1 MKRNFL
7 GKIAYFFIS
16 QFEMALLIMLLIVT
30 IGIFGFITLPKESL
44 PEIILPTI
52 SIQGIYPG
60 ASPESVETLL
70 VDKIE
75 TALTSVD
82 NIEEITSDSRF
93 GLAFITVN
101 FIEETDIDFKKLE
114 IDSILNNLS
123 FPDGVTKVESSVFR
137 TSEIPLMN
145 ISVSGET
152 DIFTLTTIGEDIA
165 DRLEQ
170 VPAIESVTV
179 YGGLEK
185 EIHIIVNHIRMLEY
199 GVTFNDVRQ
208 SLRGINVALPLG
220 ALDLN
225 GVHYNLKVD
234 ERLSTLKKIENVL
247 VKTVTGND
255 IFIRDFA
262 TVVESS
268 EEITSFSQTY
278 SEGRLV
284 PSVFLEV
291 VRKSG
296 ADVIGTSKR
305 VKEIMT
311 TESGRLYPSEMK
323 ISYANDLSE
332 SVGGDLENIEASAL
346 SGLIVVILVL
356 FLFIGIKE
364 AMVVSITIPL
374 SLLATIGVLNFFD
387 MTFNTFVVLGLIVAL
402 GLLVDNSIIV
412 MENISRYR
420 LMGKSMIDSADIGTN
435 QVSLPI
441 LAATLTTLAAFFPLA
456 ILSGTLGDFVSTIPI
471 TIMITLVMSLIVSIT
486 ITPTLSVRLLKPL
499 TLIKEK
505 KRAWFKTLF
514 SVLLVGG
521 LAFYAFNSNGERLIL
536 GLIALLIFT
545 GLAFIKSKSEHTFTE
560 KSRWVKNYHKVIK
573 AIIYGKW
580 QKFLVLLTGLMVFLG
595 SFSLFGLGL
604 VQISFFPQSEP
615 DSLSISVDAPGGVS
629 LEETSEIVQKIE
641 SLLIQIP
648 EIDLFN
654 TTVGGDEI
662 DKAVINIAFK
672 KEKERSGFDIRDE
685 IEEGLKRIP
694 GAEIFIETQ
703 SQGPPIDRPIV
714 IKIVGSDLEDMTDL
728 ANTYKDLLTTIEG
741 VYNVELSSKT
751 GVPQLLIDI
760 KERKALSY
768 GLSVQAISDQI
779 RGQVEGIVATTIE
792 DNREEIDIR
801 IKKSESAISDKKE
814 IENLYVA
821 SPTGVQLPVSSLA
834 ELIEVPG
841 VSNIRHEDRER
852 VIFVEADLRES
863 YNINAVIGQFNQGR
877 QDIDI
882 ADDIYVQIGGD
893 IEGIQDSFLEL
904 FQSMILAVFLVF
916 IILTVQ
922 FRSIAQPFVILLTV
936 PMAIIGV
943 LWGLAI
949 TQNDF
954 GFYAFMALVALVGI
968 AVNDAIVL
976 IDYANQLRVSG
987 KGLKES
993 IIEAGVTRIN
1003 PVLATT
1009 MTTISGVLPLAFRDV
1024 YYAQFSFSLVF
1035 GLLITTILTL
1045 VFIPL
1050 LYVLLEGFKL
1060 RFTNL
1065 SKGGP
1070 VDENK

>member
-1 MKRNFL
+1 MRCKHMKRNFL
-7 GKIAYFFIS
+7 GNIAYFFIS

-30 IGIFGFITLPKESL
+30 IGIFGFSTLPKESL

-60 ASPESVETLL
+60 ASSESVETLL

-75 TALTSVD
+75 TALTTVD

-101 FIEETDIDFKKLE
+101 FIEETDINFKKLE

-123 FPDGVTKVESSVFR
+123 FPDGVTKVESSIFR

-170 VPAIESVTV
+170 VPGIESVTV
-179 YGGLEK
+179 YGGLER

-199 GVTFNDVRQ
+199 GVTFSDVRQ
-208 SLRGINVALPLG
+208 SLKGINVALPLG

-234 ERLSTLKKIENVL
+234 ERLTTLKKIENVL

-284 PSVFLEV
+284 PSVFLQV

-311 TESGRLYPSEMK
+311 TESGRLYPSEVK
-323 ISYANDLSE
+323 ISYANDLSK
-332 SVGGDLENIEASAL
+332 SVGDDLENIEASAL

-374 SLLATIGVLNFFD
+374 SLLATIGVLNFFN

-420 LMGKSMIDSADIGTN
+420 LMGKSMMDSADIGTN

-499 TLIKEK
+499 NLMKEK
-505 KRAWFKTLF
+505 KRTWLKTLF

-521 LAFYAFNSNGERLIL
+521 LAFYAFNSNGERLTL
-536 GLIALLIFT
+536 GLIALLIFS
-545 GLAFIKSKSEHTFTE
+545 GLALIKSKSEHTFTE
-560 KSRWVKNYHKVIK
+560 KSKWVKNYHKVIK

-580 QKFLVLLTGLMVFLG
+580 QKLVVLLTGLL
-595 SFSLFGLGL
+595 LF
-604 VQISFFPQSEP
+604 
-615 DSLSISVDAPGGVS
+615 
-629 LEETSEIVQKIE
+629 
-641 SLLIQIP
+641 
-648 EIDLFN
+648 
-654 TTVGGDEI
+654 
-662 DKAVINIAFK
+662 
-672 KEKERSGFDIRDE
+672 
-685 IEEGLKRIP
+685 
-694 GAEIFIETQ
+694 
-703 SQGPPIDRPIV
+703 
-714 IKIVGSDLEDMTDL
+714 
-728 ANTYKDLLTTIEG
+728 
-741 VYNVELSSKT
+741 
-751 GVPQLLIDI
+751 
-760 KERKALSY
+760 
-768 GLSVQAISDQI
+768 
-779 RGQVEGIVATTIE
+779 
-792 DNREEIDIR
+792 
-801 IKKSESAISDKKE
+801 
-814 IENLYVA
+814 
-821 SPTGVQLPVSSLA
+821 
-834 ELIEVPG
+834 
-841 VSNIRHEDRER
+841 
-852 VIFVEADLRES
+852 
-863 YNINAVIGQFNQGR
+863 
-877 QDIDI
+877 
-882 ADDIYVQIGGD
+882 
-893 IEGIQDSFLEL
+893 
-904 FQSMILAVFLVF
+904 
-916 IILTVQ
+916 
-922 FRSIAQPFVILLTV
+922 
-936 PMAIIGV
+936 
-943 LWGLAI
+943 
-949 TQNDF
+949 
-954 GFYAFMALVALVGI
+954 
-968 AVNDAIVL
+968 
-976 IDYANQLRVSG
+976 
-987 KGLKES
+987 
-993 IIEAGVTRIN
+993 
-1003 PVLATT
+1003 
-1009 MTTISGVLPLAFRDV
+1009 
-1024 YYAQFSFSLVF
+1024 
-1035 GLLITTILTL
+1035 
-1045 VFIPL
+1045 
-1050 LYVLLEGFKL
+1050 
-1060 RFTNL
+1060 
-1065 SKGGP
+1065 
-1070 VDENK
+1070 

>member
-7 GKIAYFFIS
+7 GNIAYFFIS

-30 IGIFGFITLPKESL
+30 IGIFGFSTLPKESL

-60 ASPESVETLL
+60 ASSESVETLL

-75 TALTSVD
+75 TALTTVD

-101 FIEETDIDFKKLE
+101 FIEETDINFKKLE

-123 FPDGVTKVESSVFR
+123 FPDGVTKVESSIFR

-170 VPAIESVTV
+170 VPGIESVTV
-179 YGGLEK
+179 YGGLER

-199 GVTFNDVRQ
+199 GVTFSDVRQ
-208 SLRGINVALPLG
+208 SLKGINVALPLG

-234 ERLSTLKKIENVL
+234 ERLTTLKKIENVL

-284 PSVFLEV
+284 PSVFLQV

-311 TESGRLYPSEMK
+311 TESGRLYPSEVK
-323 ISYANDLSE
+323 ISYANDLSK
-332 SVGGDLENIEASAL
+332 SVGDDLENIEASAL

-374 SLLATIGVLNFFD
+374 SLLATIGVLNFFN

-420 LMGKSMIDSADIGTN
+420 LMGKSMMDSADIGTN

-499 TLIKEK
+499 NLMKEK
-505 KRAWFKTLF
+505 KRTWLKTLF

-521 LAFYAFNSNGERLIL
+521 LAFYAFNSNGERLTL
-536 GLIALLIFT
+536 GLIALLIFS
-545 GLAFIKSKSEHTFTE
+545 GLALIKSKSEHTFTE
-560 KSRWVKNYHKVIK
+560 KSKWVKNYHKVIK

-580 QKFLVLLTGLMVFLG
+580 QKLVVLLTGLLLFLG
-595 SFSLFGLGL
+595 SFSLFALGS
-604 VQISFFPQSEP
+604 VQVSFFPQSEP
-615 DSLSISVDAPGGVS
+615 DSLIISVDAPGGVT

-641 SLLIQIP
+641 NRLIQIP

-662 DKAVINIAFK
+662 DKAVINMTFK
-672 KEKERSGFDIRDE
+672 KEKERSGFDIRED

-694 GAEIFIETQ
+694 GAEIFIEAQ

-714 IKIVGSDLEDMTDL
+714 IKIVGRDLEDMTGL
-728 ANTYKDLLTTIEG
+728 ANAYKDLLTTIEG

-792 DNREEIDIR
+792 DSREEIDIK
-801 IKKSESAISDKKE
+801 IKKSETAIGDKKE
-814 IENLYVA
+814 IENLYIV
-821 SPTGVQLPVSSLA
+821 SPTGVQLPISSLA
-834 ELIEVPG
+834 EVIEVPG

-863 YNINAVIGQFNQGR
+863 YNINAVIGQFNRKR

-943 LWGLAI
+943 LWGLTI

-993 IIEAGVTRIN
+993 VIEAGLTRIN

-1035 GLLITTILTL
+1035 GLLVTTILTL

-1060 RFTNL
+1060 RFTSL
-1065 SKGGP
+1065 SKGGL
-1070 VDENK
+1070 VDEKK

>member
-16 QFEMALLIMLLIVT
+16 QFEMALLIILLIVT
-30 IGIFGFITLPKESL
+30 IGIFGFLTLPKESL

-52 SIQGIYPG
+52 SIQAIYPG

-75 TALTSVD
+75 TALTSID
-82 NIEEITSDSRF
+82 DIEEITSDSRF
-93 GLAFITVN
+93 GLAFIRVN
-101 FIEETDIDFKKLE
+101 FIEETDIEFKKLE

-145 ISVSGET
+145 VSISAER

-170 VPAIESVTV
+170 VPGIERVKV

-199 GVTFNDVRQ
+199 GITFDDIRQ
-208 SLRGINVALPLG
+208 SLKGINVALPLG
-220 ALDLN
+220 TLDLN
-225 GVHYNLKVD
+225 GTHYDLKVD
-234 ERLSTLKKIENVL
+234 ERLESLETIENVL
-247 VKTVTGND
+247 VKTVTGNNV
-255 IFIRDFA
+255 FIREFA
-262 TVVESS
+262 DVVESN
-268 EEITSFSQTY
+268 EKVTSYSQTY

-284 PSVFLEV
+284 GAVFLEV

-296 ADVIGTSKR
+296 VDVIGTSKR
-305 VKEIMT
+305 VKDIIASEA
-311 TESGRLYPSEMK
+311 GRFYPKDTK
-323 ISYANDLSE
+323 ISYFNDLSE
-332 SVGGDLENIEASAL
+332 SVGDDLENIEASAL
-346 SGLIVVILVL
+346 SGLIVVLLVL

-374 SLLATIGVLNFFD
+374 SLLATIGVLNFFE

-420 LMGKSMIDSADIGTN
+420 LMGKSMIEAADIGTN

-441 LAATLTTLAAFFPLA
+441 LASTLTTLAAFFPLA

-471 TIMITLVMSLIVSIT
+471 TIMITLVMSLLVSIT
-486 ITPTLSVRLLKPL
+486 ITPTLSARLLKPVVL
-499 TLIKEK
+499 MKEK
-505 KRAWFKTLF
+505 KHSLFKPSL

-521 LAFYAFNSNGERLIL
+521 LAFYAFNSKGERMVL
-536 GLIALLIFT
+536 GLFALFVFSA
-545 GLAFIKSKSEHTFTE
+545 LAFMKSSNEHTFTE
-560 KSRWVKNYHKVIK
+560 NSRWVKSYHKMIASVV
-573 AIIYGKW
+573 YGRW
-580 QKFLVLLTGLMVFLG
+580 QKILVLLVGFTVFIG
-595 SFSLFGLGL
+595 SFSLFSLGL
-604 VQISFFPQSEP
+604 VKVSFFPRSEP
-615 DSLSISVDAPGGVS
+615 DGLSILVDAPGGTT
-629 LEETSEIVQKIE
+629 LEATSGIVQKIE
-641 SLLIQIP
+641 SMLVQLA
-648 EIDLFN
+648 EIDMFN

-662 DKAVINIAFK
+662 DKAVLKVVFK
-672 KEKERSGFDIRDE
+672 KDKNRSGFDIRND
-685 IEEGLKRIP
+685 IERGLKKIA

-714 IKIVGSDLEDMTDL
+714 IKIVGTDL
-728 ANTYKDLLTTIEG
+728 KATGNLANDYKQLLGAIEG

-751 GVPQLLIDI
+751 GVPQLVIDI

-768 GLSVQAISDQI
+768 GLSVQELSNQI
-779 RGQVEGIVATTIE
+779 RGQIEGVVATTIE
-792 DNREEIDIR
+792 ENREIMNIR
-801 IKKSESAISDKKE
+801 IKKSESAIQDKKE
-814 IENLYVA
+814 IENLYMTT
-821 SPTGVQLPVSSLA
+821 PKGVQLPISSLA
-834 ELIEVPG
+834 KLIEVPG
-841 VSNIRHEDRER
+841 LSNIRHEDGKR
-852 VIFVEADLRES
+852 VIFVEADLKEG
-863 YNINAVIGQFNQGR
+863 YNINSVIDKFNEGRGQ
-877 QDIDI
+877 IDI

-893 IEGIQDSFLEL
+893 IEGIQESFLNL

-916 IILTVQ
+916 IILTIQ
-922 FRSIAQPFVILLTV
+922 FRSIGQPFVILLTV

-943 LWGLAI
+943 PWGLAI

-976 IDYANQLRVSG
+976 IDYANQLRKRG
-987 KGLKES
+987 KDLKES
-993 IIEAGVTRIN
+993 VIEAGITRIN

-1035 GLLITTILTL
+1035 GLLVTTILTL

-1050 LYVLLEGFKL
+1050 LYVIVEGLK
-1060 RFTNL
+1060 RRMCSL
-1065 SKGGP
+1065 SK
-1070 VDENK
+1070 DLW